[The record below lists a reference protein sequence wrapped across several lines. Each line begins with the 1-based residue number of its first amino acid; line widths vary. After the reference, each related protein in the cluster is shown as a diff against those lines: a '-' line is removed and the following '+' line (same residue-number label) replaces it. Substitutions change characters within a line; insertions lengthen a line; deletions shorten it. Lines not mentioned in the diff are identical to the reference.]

1 MEHEEM
7 RKLLRA
13 MPFVPFRVYVRDG
26 RRYDV
31 MHPRMNL
38 LAVNYIKIGIGAP
51 DLRPPIVDH
60 TEYVALK
67 EIERVEMLPPAE
79 PPVESR
85 RGG

>member
-1 MEHEEM
+1 MSHDEM
-7 RKLLRA
+7 RALLKA
-13 MPFVPFRVYVRDG
+13 EPFQPFRVFVRDG

-31 MHPRMNL
+31 THPRMNL
-38 LAVNYIKIGIGAP
+38 LAPSFIKIGIGAP

-79 PPVESR
+79 PPVASKV
-85 RGG
+85 GG